1 MQWFATGEDF
11 GMLSVWD
18 ASRDVG
24 VFWYNWQIGGI
35 VFSAPQRMEERRM
48 TTTGMQRMTLE
59 ELRALS
65 EGPPYYE
72 YEEGELILVASYTAE
87 HQDIVG
93 ALAYLFRQFVR
104 QHRLGRV
111 VMEVDVY
118 LPDGRGYI
126 PDLAYLATEQLH
138 LLNPTDHKIHGSPDL
153 VVEVTSSTPAR
164 DRVHKFRVYYVN
176 GVPWYWIID
185 SNTLAI
191 EEYHAT
197 PQGYLRVAS
206 VAAGEEFRPQLF
218 PGLVVNLV
226 GLLGVEPPDSPP
238 A

>member
-1 MQWFATGEDF
+1 MA
-11 GMLSVWD
+11 
-18 ASRDVG
+18 
-24 VFWYNWQIGGI
+24 
-35 VFSAPQRMEERRM
+35 M
-48 TTTGMQRMTLE
+48 TSTQRMTLE
-59 ELRALS
+59 EFRALP

-72 YEEGELILVASYTAE
+72 YEEGELILVASPTPE
-87 HQDIVG
+87 HQDVVG
-93 ALAYLFRQFVR
+93 ALWNVLWQFVR
-104 QHRLGRV
+104 QQQTGRV

-126 PDLAYLATEQLH
+126 PDIAYLSPERLH
-138 LLNPTDHKIHGSPDL
+138 LLSPTDRKIHGSPDL

-164 DRVHKFRVYYVN
+164 DRVHKFRVYYGN

-197 PQGYLRVAS
+197 PQGYLRTAS
-206 VAAGEEFRPQLF
+206 VVPGEEFQPQLF
-218 PGLVVNLV
+218 PGLTLNLAS
-226 GLLGVEPPDSPP
+226 LLGVTPPVSPP

>member
-1 MQWFATGEDF
+1 MA
-11 GMLSVWD
+11 
-18 ASRDVG
+18 
-24 VFWYNWQIGGI
+24 
-35 VFSAPQRMEERRM
+35 
-48 TTTGMQRMTLE
+48 TTGVQRMTLE
-59 ELRALS
+59 EFRALP

-72 YEEGELILVASYTAE
+72 YEEGALILVASYTAE

-93 ALAYLFRQFVR
+93 VLSHVLRQFVR
-104 QHRLGRV
+104 QYQLGRV

-126 PDLAYLATEQLH
+126 PDLAYLATKH
-138 LLNPTDHKIHGSPDL
+138 LDLLSPIDRKIHGAPDL

-164 DRVHKFRVYYVN
+164 DRVHKFRVYFGN

-218 PGLVVNLV
+218 PNLV
-226 GLLGVEPPDSPP
+226 INLAALLGVEPPASPS